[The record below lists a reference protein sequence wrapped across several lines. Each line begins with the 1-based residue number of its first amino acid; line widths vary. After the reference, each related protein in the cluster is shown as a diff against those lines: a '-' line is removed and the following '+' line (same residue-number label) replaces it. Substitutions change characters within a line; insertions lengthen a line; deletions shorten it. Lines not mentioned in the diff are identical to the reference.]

1 MEKLSRREF
10 IGTAVAAT
18 GIIGA
23 GGLVGDKLWNP
34 TEPATAAFTIDPSI
48 KSPTHKVK
56 LGKSG
61 LEVSL
66 VGIGTGTIG
75 VNHQSNQTRLGQEAF
90 TRLVRHAF
98 DTRIIFFHLPSHYAP
113 TPYSAKPL

>member
-18 GIIGA
+18 GIVGA
-23 GGLVGDKLWNP
+23 GGLIGGKLANP
-34 TEPATAAFTIDPSI
+34 NEPKTGAFTVDPSI

-56 LGKSG
+56 LGRSG
-61 LEVSL
+61 LEVSV

-75 VNHQSNQTRLGQEAF
+75 VNHQSNQTRLGQEVWPTLALS
-90 TRLVRHAF
+90 TESASVNGE
-98 DTRIIFFHLPSHYAP
+98 PS
-113 TPYSAKPL
+113 